1 MSVLQFDKTSLISAT
16 VLSLSVHDED
26 LEHQGGAPGYLLPL
40 ALVPV
45 AQLGRHRHP
54 QLVLHAAA
62 QHALVEASGQTCKLC
77 LTMYDNTYLEEE
89 APSSY
94 TTSSNSAY
102 MSASNEP
109 PRPRHELQRL
119 ARRVARVELLA
130 AEEGAGVVDRDEV
143 PRHHA
148 AAALRAANQRC
159 GCGHVTSLRQS
170 QLTWSPAAPA

>member
-1 MSVLQFDKTSLISAT
+1 MISVTA
-16 VLSLSVHDED
+16 LSLSVHDED

-62 QHALVEASGQTCKLC
+62 QHALVETSGQTCTLW
-77 LTMYDNTYLEEE
+77 LTMFDITYSEEE

-102 MSASNEP
+102 MSAM
-109 PRPRHELQRL
+109 L
-119 ARRVARVELLA
+119 
-130 AEEGAGVVDRDEV
+130 
-143 PRHHA
+143 
-148 AAALRAANQRC
+148 
-159 GCGHVTSLRQS
+159 
-170 QLTWSPAAPA
+170 